1 MTDFNIY
8 FNGTCIDT
16 LANSTARKA
25 RNYINRTLKTPELCV
40 AVAADADQ
48 AEAVALSKKLHVPN
62 EAFEKEVSDTLL
74 DAELTDAARKRSGET
89 VCFSNKDAGPT
100 YGIVVLTT
108 DHKWVELLEGVTHE
122 EAREYMRNFNG
133 RPEHV
138 PAKVIK
144 TKIGIVAGFNEP
156 NQIVQTTDRSG
167 FAKRFVNIEAAQEF
181 IDTYGDAGYGL
192 TVADC
197 EIVDFSYDLFSD
209 KG

>member
-25 RNYINRTLKTPELCV
+25 RNYINRTLKTPEQCV
-40 AVAADADQ
+40 AVAADVDQ
-48 AEAVALSKKLHVPN
+48 AEAVALSKKLHVKN
-62 EAFEKEVSDTLL
+62 EAFENQVSDTLL
-74 DAELTDAARKRSGET
+74 DAELTGAARRRSGET
-89 VCFSNKDAGPT
+89 VCFTNKNAGPT
-100 YGIVVLTT
+100 YGIDVLTT
-108 DHKWVELLEGVTHE
+108 DHKWVTLLEGATHE
-122 EAREYMRNFNG
+122 EAREFMRNFNG

-144 TKIGIVAGFNEP
+144 TKIGVVAGFYEP
-156 NQIVQTTDRSG
+156 QQIVQITDRVG
-167 FAKRFVNIEAAQEF
+167 YEKRFVSVEVAQEF

-197 EIVDFSYDLFSD
+197 EIVDFSYDLFTE
-209 KG
+209 

>member
-8 FNGTCIDT
+8 FNGTCIET

-25 RNYINRTLKTPELCV
+25 RNHINRTLKTPEQCV
-40 AVAADADQ
+40 AIAADVDQ
-48 AEAVALSKKLHVPN
+48 TEAVALSKKLHVQN
-62 EAFEKEVSDTLL
+62 EEFEQEVNDTLL
-74 DAELTDAARKRSGET
+74 DTALTDAARKRSGET

-108 DHKWVELLEGVTHE
+108 DHKWIPLLEGVTHE

-138 PAKVIK
+138 TPKVIK
-144 TKIGIVAGFNEP
+144 TKIGIVSDFNAAH
-156 NQIVQTTDRSG
+156 QIVQITSRQG
-167 FAKRFVNIEAAQEF
+167 YEKRFVNAEAAQQF

-197 EIVDFSYDLFSD
+197 EIVDFSYDLFTE
-209 KG
+209 